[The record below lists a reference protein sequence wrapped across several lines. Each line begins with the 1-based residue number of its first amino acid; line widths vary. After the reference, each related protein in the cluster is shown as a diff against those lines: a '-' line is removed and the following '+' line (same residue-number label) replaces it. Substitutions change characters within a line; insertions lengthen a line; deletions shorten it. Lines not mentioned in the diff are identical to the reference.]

1 MQLTNAETVTGMAL
15 SPNGRYAALASKYRD
30 ELADADVAR
39 LQIIDLDNNKTVQ
52 HTVGQA
58 AASLAWSPDG
68 KMLAVG
74 STSSLWLHDLDSGAL
89 RPLVREKD
97 GLGAWRRS
105 EERRVGKDGGAG
117 R

>member
-1 MQLTNAETVTGMAL
+1 MATVSSGTWTLHSGRSDKVRPKLSWACRKDHDSVTAHTQPHRRVSAMQLTNAETVTGMAL

-58 AASLAWSPDG
+58 AASLADRKS
-68 KMLAVG
+68 V
-74 STSSLWLHDLDSGAL
+74 
-89 RPLVREKD
+89 V
-97 GLGAWRRS
+97 
-105 EERRVGKDGGAG
+105 
-117 R
+117 

>member
-1 MQLTNAETVTGMAL
+1 PTRPTPPTPLPLHDAL
-15 SPNGRYAALASKYRD
+15 PISPNGRYAALASKYRD

-74 STSSLWLHDLDSGAL
+74 STSSLWLDRKSTRLNSSHVSISYA
-89 RPLVREKD
+89 V
-97 GLGAWRRS
+97 
-105 EERRVGKDGGAG
+105 
-117 R
+117 